1 MWHVFQLLIIG
12 AIVWAADQW
21 IGLVNGLLTLV
32 IVAFAVGVALLATKL
47 IRAALDA
54 LARSGRFGERSE

>member
-12 AIVWAADQW
+12 AIVWVADQW

-47 IRAALDA
+47 IRATLDA
-54 LARSGRFGERSE
+54 VARSRRVRERAE